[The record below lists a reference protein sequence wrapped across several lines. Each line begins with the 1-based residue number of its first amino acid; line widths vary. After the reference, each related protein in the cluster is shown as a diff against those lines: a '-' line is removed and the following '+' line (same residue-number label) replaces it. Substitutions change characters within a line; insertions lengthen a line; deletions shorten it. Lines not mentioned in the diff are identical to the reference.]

1 MAKPNLIRIAI
12 VAGFLAAFPAG
23 IHAQTG
29 TITGRVMEAGTSRPI
44 AGASVTVEGT
54 NLGTLTQ
61 ANGGFIVQNVPVG
74 SHQVTVT
81 VLGYGT
87 NRLPATVQADAAV
100 NLQFELQP
108 QAIALQEIVATGYT
122 TQRRRAITG
131 SVATIQAEDA
141 NVGVISNANELI
153 QGRVPGVQVTLN
165 NGEPGA
171 GAQVRLR
178 GGTSISASNEP
189 LYVIDG
195 VPIDNRAT
203 EARGLG
209 IDSDPPLSRSPLT
222 LLTPSDIASITILK
236 DAAATAIYGSRG
248 ANGVVMITTKRG
260 TSAGK
265 TEVTVNSTYGVS
277 NVRKEVD
284 MMDAQE
290 FANFRREAYR
300 YGGSAAAQAACANYM
315 TNPAPCDAFAL
326 DATMRANLAAGV
338 NTNWQDLMLRQGS
351 LQNTQ
356 VGFAGGNQ
364 NTRFRAGLG
373 YLQQKGIS
381 IVQDYVART
390 ASFNLSHEYQRLN
403 LQLGVQ
409 GVRNYRNA
417 GRGAVMWD
425 EALFN
430 PALGRA
436 FDDAGNPV
444 FLPTEDGLLVNP
456 VMAAQAYIRQI
467 DRTNVLG
474 TLTGSFMITEGL
486 RAHVNFGPQF
496 TKQDDGEFIGI
507 YTRQKR
513 GVGQPD
519 ATIRRNTN
527 TNFTLSNFLELDR
540 TYQDK
545 HHVQATALYEVAQFR
560 TVRDTAAA
568 LGLPFDNQLWYNLG
582 TGSSPTL
589 FGEYTTTALQSYMG
603 RVNYTFLDRYN
614 VSLIGRYDGS
624 SVLAE
629 GHKYAFFPA
638 ASVGWQIGD
647 EAFMQGVPAIS
658 DLKLRL
664 SYGRVG
670 NSAIGAYQTLGLL
683 NRVTYANANNPV
695 IGYQPGAIPNPDL
708 RWETTDKFNIG
719 LDFGVFQQRI
729 SGTIDLYRENT
740 HDLLLPRAL
749 PYTSGYASVLQNV
762 GATKNVGVD
771 FGLSTQNLTNW
782 HGIDWTSDL
791 NLSTNKNQIVAL
803 QSGLTADVGSGRWVG
818 QPINV
823 YFNYQYVG
831 LWQVPDSALARTSC
845 GCRPG
850 DIRVADL
857 NGERRITADDRTF
870 IGRHF
875 NFPRWQGSLNNRI
888 TYRNLDLSALATA
901 RVGYHVDDAFTAA
914 YNGLAGRF
922 NNIRANY
929 WTPENQ
935 SGTDPRPSTNGLGTY
950 AGSRNYKEAS
960 FVRIRDITL
969 GYTLPARLASTLS
982 TERARLYV
990 RAQDPFIFTDY
1001 EGWDPEAGFSA
1012 GNGAN
1017 NASQI
1022 DQGGPAFRSV
1032 LFGIDV
1038 AF

>member
-1 MAKPNLIRIAI
+1 MIRRMSLSILILLGVSSA
-12 VAGFLAAFPAG
+12 ALAQG
-23 IHAQTG
+23 G
-29 TITGRVMEAGTSRPI
+29 GRITGRVTSAEGGRPLP
-44 AGASVTVEGT
+44 GVTVIVEGT
-54 NLGTLTQ
+54 NRGSISDTAGRYVLADVPAGVRRVNARRLGLTSAAQ
-61 ANGGFIVQNVPVG
+61 
-74 SHQVTVT
+74 QVTVVAGQAVTADFTLASSAVQLEGLVT
-81 VLGYGT
+81 VGYGT
-87 NRLPATVQADAAV
+87 QSRRNVSG
-100 NLQFELQP
+100 
-108 QAIALQEIVATGYT
+108 AIASIKPEDVRQVVSANPLD
-122 TQRRRAITG
+122 AIK
-131 SVATIQAEDA
+131 
-141 NVGVISNANELI
+141 
-153 QGRVPGVQVTLN
+153 GRIPGVDITS
-165 NGEPGA
+165 GSFEPGA
-171 GAQVRLR
+171 ATAIRIR
-178 GGTSISASNEP
+178 GTRSISASNNP
-189 LYVIDG
+189 LYVVDG
-195 VPIDNRAT
+195 VPITGDLRD
-203 EARGLG
+203 
-209 IDSDPPLSRSPLT
+209 IDQT
-222 LLTPSDIASITILK
+222 SIDRIEVLK
-236 DAAATAIYGSRG
+236 DASAAAVYGSRG

-260 TSAGK
+260 SSQGK
-265 TEVTVNSTYGVS
+265 TEVTVSSTYGVS
-277 NVRKEVD
+277 EIRRQVP
-284 MMDAQE
+284 MMDATE

-315 TNPAPCDAFAL
+315 TNPAPCDQFAL
-326 DATMRANLAAGV
+326 DATMRTNLAAGV
-338 NTNWQDLMLRQGS
+338 NTNWQDLMLRQGN

-356 VGFAGGNQ
+356 VGFAGGGE
-364 NTRFRAGLG
+364 NTRFRAGVG
-373 YLQQKGIS
+373 YLGQQGIS
-381 IVQDYVART
+381 IVQDYVARS
-390 ASFNLSHEYQRLN
+390 ASFNLSHDYKRLS

-409 GVRNYRNA
+409 GVRNFRNA

-436 FDDAGNPV
+436 FDAEGKPV

-456 VMAAQAYIRQI
+456 VMAAQAYIREI

-474 TLTGSFMITEGL
+474 TLTGSYAIAEGL

-496 TKQDDGEFIGI
+496 TKQDDGEFIGV

-513 GVGQPD
+513 GVGAPD
-519 ATIRRNTN
+519 ATVRRSTN

-540 TYQDK
+540 TYRNK

-560 TVRDTAAA
+560 TVFDTAAA

-589 FGEYTTTALQSYMG
+589 FGTYTTTALQSWMG
-603 RVNYTFLDRYN
+603 RVNYTLLDRYIL
-614 VSLIGRYDGS
+614 SLTGRYDGS

-638 ASVGWQIGD
+638 ASIAWQVGD
-647 EAFMQGVPAIS
+647 EAFMQRVPVVS

-683 NRVTYANANNPV
+683 NRVTYANNNNPI
-695 IGYQPGAIPNPDL
+695 IGFQPGNIPNPDL
-708 RWETTDKFNIG
+708 RWETTDKFNLG
-719 LDFGVFQQRI
+719 LDFGILSQRI

-762 GATKNVGVD
+762 GATKNVGIDV
-771 FGLSTQNLTNW
+771 GLSTQNLNNW

-791 NLSTNKNQIVAL
+791 NVSTNKNEIVTL

-823 YFNYQYVG
+823 YFDYQNVG
-831 LWQVPDSALARTSC
+831 LWQVADSALARTAC

-850 DIRVADL
+850 DIRVADR
-857 NGERRITADDRTF
+857 NGDGRITADDRTF

-888 TYRNLDLSALATA
+888 AFRGVDLSALATA
-901 RVGYHVDDAFTAA
+901 RIGYHVNDAFTAA
-914 YNGLAGRF
+914 YNSLAGRF
-922 NNIRANY
+922 NNIKANY

-935 SGTDPRPSTNGLGTY
+935 GGTDPRPSTNALGTY

-969 GYTLPARLASTLS
+969 GYTLPARLANSVSMQRT
-982 TERARLYV
+982 RVYV

-1017 NASQI
+1017 GASQI

-1032 LFGIDV
+1032 LFGVDL